1 MKAKTVPVPLITFLL
16 VEDEPGTLELLT
28 AILVMK
34 YPDCELFTATNG
46 KSGLELFNKHTPDI
60 VITDINM
67 PEMSGVQM
75 AEKIRD
81 LKPDTQFI
89 VLTGNSGKSVLQDKE
104 KNELEF
110 CHLIVKP
117 VIFKDLFA
125 AIAQCRDE
133 IAQRTG

>member
-1 MKAKTVPVPLITFLL
+1 MKAKTVPVPLLTFLL

-28 AILVMK
+28 TILVMK

-46 KSGLELFNKHTPDI
+46 KSGLELFNKHMPDI

-67 PEMSGVQM
+67 PEMSGMQM
-75 AEKIRD
+75 AGKIRE
-81 LKPDTQFI
+81 LKPNTQFI
-89 VLTGNSGKSVLQDKE
+89 ILTGNSGKSVLNDTE
-104 KNELEF
+104 KSELEF
-110 CHLIVKP
+110 CRLIVKP

-125 AIAQCRDE
+125 AIEQFRDE

>member
-1 MKAKTVPVPLITFLL
+1 MKAKTVPVPLFTFLL

-28 AILVMK
+28 TILVMK
-34 YPDCELFTATNG
+34 YPDSELFTATNG
-46 KSGLELFNKHTPDI
+46 KSGLELFTKHTPDI

-75 AEKIRD
+75 AGKIRD

-89 VLTGNSGKSVLQDKE
+89 VLTGNSGKSVLQDTE
-104 KNELEF
+104 KSELEF
-110 CHLIVKP
+110 CRLIVKP

-125 AIAQCRDE
+125 AIEQCRDE